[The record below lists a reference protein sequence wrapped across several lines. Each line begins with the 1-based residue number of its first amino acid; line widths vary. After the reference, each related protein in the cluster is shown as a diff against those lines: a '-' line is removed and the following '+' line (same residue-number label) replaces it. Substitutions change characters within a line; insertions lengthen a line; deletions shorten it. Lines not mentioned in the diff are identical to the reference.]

1 MRGAAVSA
9 EGALPPQAA
18 GYPAPVADRDQQVGP
33 HLGPLTAGDP
43 HVSIRTAVT
52 SSRLAAQPLVGFL
65 TLLMV
70 GIIWLLLSV
79 VFGVVQ
85 SLETI
90 AATST
95 FWLPVLLV
103 VAAWWH
109 GWPGSLTKSRP
120 GAGIVNTVIFI
131 VAALV
136 LTGIAQVIVGKADF
150 GAIFHAG
157 GTFPTF
163 PFLVPLA
170 ATIFIA
176 MLQLTFVCDRWPFE
190 RMKPIPAGLSALV
203 LCWAIGLL
211 VYFTVINWNFLP
223 APARA
228 AMGLRNPS
236 GPVNALDFIAW
247 LVCLVPFQLIFFQ
260 LLSGWP
266 FREFENRVS
275 RLVTSNVFVIGAGW
289 LTYLFLANVLRWPG
303 PTIIG
308 AVGTVAVGVNF
319 SSMAFEDYP
328 FHHEKPSMARL
339 GLVMNALGMAFLT
352 YFVLRAIG
360 NALAT
365 WTNPPVELFI
375 GINSLN
381 FIGAQVI
388 LVYAIWGRWPLPPP
402 APPTTDDALVID
414 EIDQLTKAMSLGGSA
429 SIAGP
434 ATATDSSAAPASGN
448 GTDHGGEA

>member
-1 MRGAAVSA
+1 VSA
-9 EGALPPQAA
+9 AEAIPPRSAGHAAPAA
-18 GYPAPVADRDQQVGP
+18 GKDQHVGP

-43 HVSIRTAVT
+43 HVSIRTVVT
-52 SSRLAAQPLVGFL
+52 SSPLAMQPLVGFL
-65 TLLMV
+65 TLLIV
-70 GIIWLLLSV
+70 GILWVLLSV
-79 VFGVVQ
+79 AFGVVQ

-90 AATST
+90 AASST
-95 FWLPVLLV
+95 FWLPVLIV

-120 GAGIVNTVIFI
+120 GAGLVNTVIFI

-163 PFLVPLA
+163 PFLIPLA

-211 VYFTVINWNFLP
+211 VYFTVVNWNFLP

-228 AMGLRNPS
+228 AMGLRNPG

-247 LVCLVPFQLIFFQ
+247 LVCLVPYQIIFFQ
-260 LLSGWP
+260 LFSGWP
-266 FREFENRVS
+266 FREFENKVS

-303 PTIIG
+303 PTIVG

-339 GLVMNALGMAFLT
+339 GLLMNTVGMAFLT
-352 YFVLRAIG
+352 YFVLQAIG

-365 WTNPPVELFI
+365 WTNPPIGLFI

-381 FIGAQVI
+381 FIAPVVI

-414 EIDQLTKAMSLGGSA
+414 EIDQLTKAMSTGTSLDGGA
-429 SIAGP
+429 PAAGP
-434 ATATDSSAAPASGN
+434 AAATGSSAAPSSGRE
-448 GTDHGGEA
+448 D

>member
-1 MRGAAVSA
+1 MGGAVSA
-9 EGALPPQAA
+9 AEAVSPRSAGQAA
-18 GYPAPVADRDQQVGP
+18 PTADKDQHVGP

-52 SSRLAAQPLVGFL
+52 SSPLAMQPFVGFL
-65 TLLMV
+65 TLLVV
-70 GIIWLLLSV
+70 GILWVLLSV
-79 VFGVVQ
+79 AFGAPQ
-85 SLETI
+85 SLDTI
-90 AATST
+90 AASST
-95 FWLPVLLV
+95 FWLPVLIV

-150 GAIFHAG
+150 GAIFHSG

-163 PFLVPLA
+163 PFLIPLA
-170 ATIFIA
+170 ATIFVA
-176 MLQLTFVCDRWPFE
+176 MLQVTFVCDRWPFE
-190 RMKPIPAGLSALV
+190 RMKPIPAGLSAFV

-211 VYFTVINWNFLP
+211 VYFTVVNWNFLP

-228 AMGLRNPS
+228 AMGLRNPG

-247 LVCLVPFQLIFFQ
+247 LICLVPYQIIFFQ

-266 FREFENRVS
+266 FREFENKVS
-275 RLVTSNVFVIGAGW
+275 RLVTSNVFVVGAGW

-303 PTIIG
+303 PTIVG

-339 GLVMNALGMAFLT
+339 GLVMNTLGMAFLT
-352 YFVLRAIG
+352 YFVLQAIG
-360 NALAT
+360 NTLAT
-365 WTNPPVELFI
+365 WTNPPVQLWI

-381 FIGAQVI
+381 FIAPEVI
-388 LVYAIWGRWPLPPP
+388 LFYAIWGRWPLPPP

-414 EIDQLTKAMSLGGSA
+414 EIGQLTKAVGTGIGLGGSA
-429 SIAGP
+429 PVAGP
-434 ATATDSSAAPASGN
+434 ATAAGSSAAPSSGRE
-448 GTDHGGEA
+448 D

>member
-1 MRGAAVSA
+1 VSA
-9 EGALPPQAA
+9 AGAVPPQSAGHRRSAA
-18 GYPAPVADRDQQVGP
+18 DKDQHVGP

-52 SSRLAAQPLVGFL
+52 SSPLAMQPLVGFL
-65 TLLMV
+65 TLLIV
-70 GIIWLLLSV
+70 GILWVLLSV
-79 VFGVVQ
+79 AFGVVQ

-90 AATST
+90 AASST
-95 FWLPVLLV
+95 FWLPVLIV

-109 GWPGSLTKSRP
+109 GWPGSLTRSRP
-120 GAGIVNTVIFI
+120 GAGIVNTVIFL

-150 GAIFHAG
+150 GAIFSAG

-163 PFLVPLA
+163 PFLIPLA

-176 MLQLTFVCDRWPFE
+176 MLQVTFVCDRWPFE
-190 RMKPIPAGLSALV
+190 RMKPIPAGLSAFV

-223 APARA
+223 SPARA
-228 AMGLRNPS
+228 AMGLRNPA
-236 GPVNALDFIAW
+236 GPVDALDFIAW
-247 LVCLVPFQLIFFQ
+247 LVCLVPYQIIFFQ
-260 LLSGWP
+260 LFSGWP
-266 FREFENRVS
+266 FREFENKVS

-303 PTIIG
+303 PTIVG

-339 GLVMNALGMAFLT
+339 GLLMNTLGMAFLT

-365 WTNPPVELFI
+365 WTNPPIGLFI

-381 FIGAQVI
+381 FIAPVVI

-414 EIDQLTKAMSLGGSA
+414 EIGQLTKAVALGTGLDGSA
-429 SIAGP
+429 PVAGP
-434 ATATDSSAAPASGN
+434 VTAAKSSAAPSSGR
-448 GTDHGGEA
+448 DD

>member
-1 MRGAAVSA
+1 MGGAVSA
-9 EGALPPQAA
+9 AEAVSPRSAGHAA
-18 GYPAPVADRDQQVGP
+18 PAADKDQHVGP

-52 SSRLAAQPLVGFL
+52 SSPLAMQPLVGFL
-65 TLLMV
+65 TLLIV
-70 GIIWLLLSV
+70 GILWVLLSV
-79 VFGVVQ
+79 AFGVVQ
-85 SLETI
+85 SLDTI
-90 AATST
+90 AASST
-95 FWLPVLLV
+95 FWLPVLIV

-120 GAGIVNTVIFI
+120 VAGIVNTVIFI

-150 GAIFHAG
+150 GAIFHSG

-163 PFLVPLA
+163 PFLIPLA

-190 RMKPIPAGLSALV
+190 RMKPIPAGLSAFV

-211 VYFTVINWNFLP
+211 VYFTVVNWNFLP

-228 AMGLRNPS
+228 AMGLRNPG

-247 LVCLVPFQLIFFQ
+247 LVCLVPYQIIFFQ

-266 FREFENRVS
+266 FREFENKVS
-275 RLVTSNVFVIGAGW
+275 RLVTSNVFVVGAGW

-303 PTIIG
+303 PTIVG

-339 GLVMNALGMAFLT
+339 GLVMNTLGMAFLT

-365 WTNPPVELFI
+365 WTNPPIGLFI

-381 FIGAQVI
+381 FIAPVVI

-414 EIDQLTKAMSLGGSA
+414 EIGQLTKAVGTGIGPGGSA
-429 SIAGP
+429 PVAGP
-434 ATATDSSAAPASGN
+434 ASAAESSAAPSSGRE
-448 GTDHGGEA
+448 D

>member
-1 MRGAAVSA
+1 MS
-9 EGALPPQAA
+9 AA
-18 GYPAPVADRDQQVGP
+18 GAVPPRSAGHRRPAAEKDQHVGP

-43 HVSIRTAVT
+43 HVSILTAVT
-52 SSRLAAQPLVGFL
+52 SSPLAMQPLVGFL
-65 TLLMV
+65 TLLIV
-70 GIIWLLLSV
+70 GIIWVLLSV
-79 VFGVVQ
+79 AFGAPQ

-90 AATST
+90 AASST
-95 FWLPVLLV
+95 FWLPVLIV

-150 GAIFHAG
+150 GAIFHSG

-163 PFLVPLA
+163 PFLIPLA
-170 ATIFIA
+170 ATIFVA

-190 RMKPIPAGLSALV
+190 RMKPIPAGLSAFV

-211 VYFTVINWNFLP
+211 VYFTVINWDFLP

-228 AMGLRNPS
+228 AMGLRNPG

-247 LVCLVPFQLIFFQ
+247 LICLVPYQIIFFQ

-266 FREFENRVS
+266 FREFENKVS
-275 RLVTSNVFVIGAGW
+275 RLVTSNVFVVGAGW
-289 LTYLFLANVLRWPG
+289 LTYLFLANVLRWPDT
-303 PTIIG
+303 TIIG
-308 AVGTVAVGVNF
+308 ALGTVAVGVNF

-352 YFVLRAIG
+352 YFVLQAIG

-365 WTNPPVELFI
+365 WTNPPVQLWI

-381 FIGAQVI
+381 FIAPMVI

-414 EIDQLTKAMSLGGSA
+414 EIGQLTKAVGLGTGLGGSA
-429 SIAGP
+429 PVAGP
-434 ATATDSSAAPASGN
+434 AAATGSSAGLSSGRE
-448 GTDHGGEA
+448 D

>member
-1 MRGAAVSA
+1 MSAAGAV
-9 EGALPPQAA
+9 PPQSAGHAA
-18 GYPAPVADRDQQVGP
+18 PAADKDQHVGP

-52 SSRLAAQPLVGFL
+52 SSPLAMQPLVGFL
-65 TLLMV
+65 TLLIV
-70 GIIWLLLSV
+70 GILWVLLSV
-79 VFGVVQ
+79 AFGAPQ

-90 AATST
+90 AASST
-95 FWLPVLLV
+95 FWLPVLIV

-150 GAIFHAG
+150 GAIFHSG

-163 PFLVPLA
+163 PFLIPLA
-170 ATIFIA
+170 ATIFVA

-190 RMKPIPAGLSALV
+190 RMKPIPAGLSAFV

-228 AMGLRNPS
+228 AMGLRNPG

-247 LVCLVPFQLIFFQ
+247 LICLVPYQIIFFQ

-266 FREFENRVS
+266 FREFENKVS

-303 PTIIG
+303 PTIVG
-308 AVGTVAVGVNF
+308 ARGHGRGRRELQLDGVRGL
-319 SSMAFEDYP
+319 SV
-328 FHHEKPSMARL
+328 PSR
-339 GLVMNALGMAFLT
+339 
-352 YFVLRAIG
+352 
-360 NALAT
+360 
-365 WTNPPVELFI
+365 
-375 GINSLN
+375 
-381 FIGAQVI
+381 
-388 LVYAIWGRWPLPPP
+388 
-402 APPTTDDALVID
+402 
-414 EIDQLTKAMSLGGSA
+414 KAEH
-429 SIAGP
+429 GP
-434 ATATDSSAAPASGN
+434 ARPGDEHAGNGIPHVFRPPGDRERARYLDQPSRPAVDRHQLAELHRASGHP
-448 GTDHGGEA
+448 GLRDLGPLAATAPCAADDR